1 MAITVST
8 DVAAVI
14 ETRVSMIVTETLIQ
28 EAVTMRSVKDY
39 SSEVGPGMD
48 QLDIPLFNEL
58 AVQTVTEGTD
68 LTPQT
73 INPAEASLVLDRQR
87 AIPFSITDRGS
98 IQAKAR
104 LVDEAVKNGA
114 RSLAAEIDD
123 YHITIAIANAAN
135 NLPTTASPL
144 ADLANAKQLLDS
156 ANVPKF
162 GRFIWA
168 SPGFVQALLG
178 DNNVIRANEYGAT
191 APIQQGMFGN
201 IYGFTLLE
209 SSSSVLVNDGF
220 VAMQM
225 DAIAFARQI
234 QPKFE
239 RERRV
244 LGLKDDYVLSH
255 LYGAVATD
263 ASGVRIVDYT
273 AP

>member
-1 MAITVST
+1 MAISTST

-14 ETRVSMIVTETLIQ
+14 ETRVSTIVPETLIQ
-28 EAVTMRSVKDY
+28 EAVMMMAVKDY
-39 SSEVGPGMD
+39 SAEIGPGMD

-58 AVQTVTEGTD
+58 AVQSVTEGTD

-73 INPAEASLVLDRQR
+73 INPAQASLVLDRQR
-87 AIPFSITDRGS
+87 AIPFAITDRGS

-123 YHITIAIANAAN
+123 DMIGLAVANAAN
-135 NLPTTASPL
+135 NIATTASPL
-144 ADLANAKQLLDS
+144 ADMANAKALLDA

-162 GRFIWA
+162 DRFA
-168 SPGFVQALLG
+168 VCSPGFVQALLG
-178 DNNVIRANEYGAT
+178 DNNIIRANEYGAT
-191 APIQQGMFGN
+191 SPIQAGQFGN

-209 SSSSVLVNDGF
+209 SSSSGLANDGF
-220 VAMQM
+220 IAMQR
-225 DAIAFARQI
+225 DALAFGRQI

-255 LYGAVATD
+255 LYGGIATD
-263 ASGVRIVDYT
+263 SSGVRVVDYT
-273 AP
+273 A